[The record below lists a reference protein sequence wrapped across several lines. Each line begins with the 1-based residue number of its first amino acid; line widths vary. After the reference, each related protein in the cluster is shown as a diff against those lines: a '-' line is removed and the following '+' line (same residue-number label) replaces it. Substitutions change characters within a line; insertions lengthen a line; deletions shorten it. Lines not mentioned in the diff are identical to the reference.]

1 MYIHKEYRTRTDEK
15 NIYNDYIV
23 LADLDFSWKEEDVDR
38 IVRLINRGAT
48 IETVAG
54 IYTRHPEEV
63 FLLLLDLARKGKIN
77 PEHNIFELKE
87 E

>member
-1 MYIHKEYRTRTDEK
+1 VYIHKEYRTRTDEK

-23 LADLDFSWKEEDVDR
+23 LEDLDFSWKEKDVER
-38 IVRLINRGAT
+38 IINLIHRGAT

-63 FLLLLDLARKGKIN
+63 FLLFLDLARKGKIN
-77 PEHNIFELKE
+77 PEHNIFELEKE
-87 E
+87 